1 MKKIF
6 IIIIIMI
13 GLVGCQMNAQHDVK
27 VLQLDDA
34 IVEQT
39 QANKAKEIVLSMEE
53 VTEVRGVSYD
63 NSIYIATHVKP
74 FDRFF
79 LNEIRKKAHD
89 NVKKRYPEA
98 TVHVTTDEKIF
109 IELEK
114 IEQQLKKQAISEERL
129 SKRLKELDE
138 MMKG

>member
-1 MKKIF
+1 MKKI
-6 IIIIIMI
+6 IIIFIMI
-13 GLVGCQMNAQHDVK
+13 SLVGCQMNEQNNMK
-27 VLQLDDA
+27 PLQINDA

-39 QANKAKEIVLSMEE
+39 KANRAKEIVQSMEE

-63 NSIYIATHVKP
+63 NSIYIASHVKP

-89 NVKKRYPEA
+89 AIKKRYPEA
-98 TVHVTTDEKIF
+98 TVHVSTDEKLF
-109 IELEK
+109 IEIEK
-114 IEQQLKKQAISEERL
+114 LEQQLKKQSISKEKL